1 MVGATIAAHFVPIQ
15 VNTQDGYA
23 AEVVTRFR
31 QVWTP
36 DLRVLGADGFEYH
49 RWNGYLPP
57 AEFTARLLVA
67 RAEALLRRHQEG
79 EAAEAYAGVIRGF
92 PTSRAASEARY
103 FAAVAQ
109 YKASGEGSEL
119 IKGWR
124 QLRSFHP
131 ESTWRIKQSFT
142 ENP

>member
-15 VNTQDGYA
+15 VNTQDGSA
-23 AEVVTRFR
+23 TEVVARFH

-57 AEFTARLLVA
+57 TEFTARLLVA
-67 RAEALLRRHQEG
+67 RAEALLRRHEEG
-79 EAAEAYAGVIRGF
+79 EAADAYAGVIRRF
-92 PTSRAASEARY
+92 PTSLAAPEARY
-103 FAAVAQ
+103 FAAVAR

-124 QLRSFHP
+124 QLRAFHP
-131 ESTWRIKQSFT
+131 ESIWRIKQSFT
-142 ENP
+142 EDP